1 MTYRTH
7 VPSPPLSDFVDLFWS
22 YEGHGPPRAKERCL
36 PTGTME
42 LVVDL
47 REDELRVY
55 DGRDHE
61 QFRSFRTALICGAH
75 SVPFV
80 IDTASQ
86 ASIMGVHFKP
96 GGAFPFFK
104 LPAEELR
111 NAHLSLE
118 TLWGAKAVELRD
130 RLLEAE
136 TPEARFRVLERALL
150 ARAFR
155 SLTRHPAV
163 AFALKKFGDVP
174 HSRTVSDVS
183 DRTGLSRRRFIRVF
197 SEEVGLTP
205 KRFCRVRRFQEALRL
220 IEGEQRLDWGEIA
233 LGCGYF
239 DQAHFIRDFRAFSG
253 LAPTAYLARRT
264 GHLNHVPLR
273 DP

>member
-1 MTYRTH
+1 MVYRTH
-7 VPSPPLSDFVDLFWS
+7 IPRPPLSDFVHLFWS
-22 YEGHGPPRAKERCL
+22 YEGHGPPHAKERCL

-47 REDELRVY
+47 RGDELRVY
-55 DGRDHE
+55 DGHDHE

-80 IDTASQ
+80 VDTASR
-86 ASIMGVHFKP
+86 ASVVGVHFKP
-96 GGAFPFFK
+96 GGAFPFLT

-111 NAHLSLE
+111 NVHASLE

-130 RLLEAE
+130 RLVEAE

-150 ARAFR
+150 AQSSR
-155 SLTRHPAV
+155 SLKHHPAV
-163 AFALKKFGDVP
+163 AFALEEFRDVP
-174 HSRTVSDVS
+174 HARTVSDVS
-183 DRTGLSRRRFIRVF
+183 DRTGLSRRRFIRIF

-205 KRFCRVRRFQEALRL
+205 KRFCRVLRFQEALRL
-220 IEGEQRLDWGEIA
+220 IEREQQADWGEIA

-239 DQAHFIRDFRAFSG
+239 DQAHFIHDFQAFSG

-264 GHLNHVPLR
+264 EHLNHVPLR